1 MWGGRGGRD
10 SMGTLSLLAFA
21 ALPVAAACCL
31 GMLAQ
36 SLMMRQGKLWGAW
49 LVLMAA
55 SSAVWVYLFVEVAP

>member
-1 MWGGRGGRD
+1 M
-10 SMGTLSLLAFA
+10 SSLSLLAFL
-21 ALPVAAACCL
+21 ALPVAAVCCL

-36 SLMMRQGKLWGAW
+36 SLMKRHGKLWGAW